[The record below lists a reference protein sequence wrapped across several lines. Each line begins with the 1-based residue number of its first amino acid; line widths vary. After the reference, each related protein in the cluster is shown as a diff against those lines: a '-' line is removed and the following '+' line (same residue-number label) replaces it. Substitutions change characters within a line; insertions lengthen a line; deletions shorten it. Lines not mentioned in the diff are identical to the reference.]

1 MALYLPST
9 LRGRRGTVAFS
20 SFALLQALEKT
31 GVNRTHTARLLRIT
45 RGTLL

>member
-20 SFALLQALEKT
+20 SFALLPALEKT
-31 GVNRTHTARLLRIT
+31 GGNQTQADRLLCLT
-45 RGTLL
+45 RGTLR